1 MITLFNRREAYI
13 TYSMQEQSEIRSL
26 LAQNGIDYSVKVI
39 NRKSPSPADA
49 GSRARTGSFGEN
61 PGLMYIFSMSI
72 RTISKRPS
80 GLYRPGGNER
90 RGGKSLQRKKLSAFL

>member
-13 TYSMQEQSEIRSL
+13 TYSMQEQSVIRSL

-61 PGLMYIFSMSI
+61 PGLMYEYIFYVHKDDIEKARHIVRS
-72 RTISKRPS
+72 
-80 GLYRPGGNER
+80 
-90 RGGKSLQRKKLSAFL
+90 RGK

>member
-26 LAQNGIDYSVKVI
+26 LAQNGLDYSVKVI

-49 GSRARTGSFGEN
+49 GSRARMGSFGEN
-61 PGLMYIFSMSI
+61 PGLMYEYIFYVHKDDI
-72 RTISKRPS
+72 EKA
-80 GLYRPGGNER
+80 R
-90 RGGKSLQRKKLSAFL
+90 RIVQSRGK

>member
-1 MITLFNRREAYI
+1 
-13 TYSMQEQSEIRSL
+13 MQEQSETRSL

-61 PGLMYIFSMSI
+61 PGLMYEYIFYVHKDDSE
-72 RTISKRPS
+72 KA
-80 GLYRPGGNER
+80 R
-90 RGGKSLQRKKLSAFL
+90 RIVQARRK

>member
-61 PGLMYIFSMSI
+61 PSLMYEYIFYVHKDNI
-72 RTISKRPS
+72 EKA
-80 GLYRPGGNER
+80 R
-90 RGGKSLQRKKLSAFL
+90 RIVQSRGK

>member
-13 TYSMQEQSEIRSL
+13 TYSMQEQSVIRSL

-61 PGLMYIFSMSI
+61 PGLMYEYIFYVHKDDI
-72 RTISKRPS
+72 EKA
-80 GLYRPGGNER
+80 R
-90 RGGKSLQRKKLSAFL
+90 RIVQSRGK

>member
-26 LAQNGIDYSVKVI
+26 LAQNGLDYSVKVI

-49 GSRARTGSFGEN
+49 GSRARMGSFGEN
-61 PGLMYIFSMSI
+61 PGLMYEYIFYVHKDDI
-72 RTISKRPS
+72 EKA
-80 GLYRPGGNER
+80 R
-90 RGGKSLQRKKLSAFL
+90 RIVQARGK

>member
-13 TYSMQEQSEIRSL
+13 TYSMQEQSETRSL

-39 NRKSPSPADA
+39 NRKSPSPANA

-61 PGLMYIFSMSI
+61 PGLMYEYIFYVHKDDIEKSRQIVRS
-72 RTISKRPS
+72 
-80 GLYRPGGNER
+80 
-90 RGGKSLQRKKLSAFL
+90 RGR